1 MIMNGPHC
9 RTPAIGA
16 RFQIPASAKWLFTLL
31 IAALLT
37 MAATPTPVADES
49 TDEQY
54 IQIMSLIDRADA
66 LRMAGYKDAAKAK
79 YKQAETELYLFKR
92 SNPLYAPKAVNYRLQ
107 EVTDRV
113 EARPPLPSSTPSS
126 KPKVKLEASTS
137 SSKSSVKLLDP
148 GAEPRKA
155 LRLHPQPGEKQA
167 VLLTLKVDM
176 DVPGMTGPKAPKIP
190 EVTIPADVSI
200 EKVAPN
206 GDISFD
212 LVLGEAG
219 LGTNVSLPPQQ
230 VAAAKMA
237 FATVR
242 GLSVSM
248 VMSSHGSGRLVDIKA
263 PAGAAPQIEQAI
275 SKAKE
280 TISTVH
286 TASPIFALPEEP
298 VGQGAKWEVK
308 TTIET
313 NGMDM
318 DQTSTFQ
325 LTSVDGDHI
334 SVSKTVD
341 FTLKGTPQQAKSPAA
356 TPMPMGSMDMNGN
369 LTANSA
375 MDLSK
380 LMPLQSTLDGK
391 LVMNMSMK
399 TPKGNMPMAM
409 KANLNLTM
417 ESH

>member
-1 MIMNGPHC
+1 MNGSLC
-9 RTPAIGA
+9 RTSAIRA
-16 RFQIPASAKWLFTLL
+16 IFQIPASAKWLFTLL

-54 IQIMSLIDRADA
+54 IQIMALIDRADA
-66 LRMAGYKDAAKAK
+66 LRTAGYTNAAKAK
-79 YKQAETELYLFKR
+79 YKQAQTELYLFKR
-92 SNPLYAPKAVNYRLQ
+92 SNPLYSPKAVNYRLQ
-107 EVTDRV
+107 EISNRL
-113 EARPPLPSSTPSS
+113 EARAPIPSSTPSTP
-126 KPKVKLEASTS
+126 KPKVKLEAAAS

-155 LRLHPQPGEKQA
+155 LRLHPQAGEKQA
-167 VLLTLKVDM
+167 VLLTLKVNVDA
-176 DVPGMTGPKAPKIP
+176 PGMTGPKAPKIP

-200 EKVAPN
+200 DKVAPN
-206 GDISFD
+206 GDIDFD
-212 LVLGEAG
+212 LVLGEVA
-219 LGTNVSLPPQQ
+219 LATNASLPPQQ
-230 VAAAKMA
+230 AVAAKMA

-242 GLSVSM
+242 GLSLSM

-263 PAGAAPQIEQAI
+263 PPGAAPQIEQAI
-275 SKAKE
+275 TKAKE
-280 TISTVH
+280 SISTMH
-286 TASPIFALPEEP
+286 TATPIFALPDEP

-308 TTIET
+308 TMIET
-313 NGMDM
+313 NGMNM

-341 FTLKGTPQQAKSPAA
+341 FTMKGTPKQGQSPASA
-356 TPMPMGSMDMNGN
+356 PMPVGSMDMNGK
-369 LTANSA
+369 LTATSA

-380 LMPLQSTLDGK
+380 LMPLQSTLDGQFD
-391 LVMNMSMK
+391 LNMSMK
-399 TPKGNMPMAM
+399 SPKGNMPMAV